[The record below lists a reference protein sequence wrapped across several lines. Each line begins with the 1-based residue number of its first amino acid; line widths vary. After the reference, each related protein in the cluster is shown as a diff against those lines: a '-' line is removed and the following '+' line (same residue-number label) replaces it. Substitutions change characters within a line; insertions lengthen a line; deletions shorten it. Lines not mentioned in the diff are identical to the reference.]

1 MFIEFKLWL
10 ALPSNY
16 LSKTEASREKHKSL
30 SNHFLSR
37 KVAGKITLQDRTKV
51 FWWIIPGISG
61 IIQWKFFKFR
71 YLLYIIRNFLCKFL
85 LSSIEDMY
93 EIAIYENM
101 KNRILTVF
109 YQLSICINLI
119 KIEACYTSIQNVPWR
134 PNIRITGIYN
144 ACLLLSL
151 PSHTLILSRTI
162 QD

>member
-1 MFIEFKLWL
+1 MKNRKYFISPLSQLFVCIEFKLWL

-51 FWWIIPGISG
+51 FRWIIPGISG

-93 EIAIYENM
+93 EIAIYPCQG
-101 KNRILTVF
+101 LYGWV
-109 YQLSICINLI
+109 
-119 KIEACYTSIQNVPWR
+119 AWWAVNV
-134 PNIRITGIYN
+134 
-144 ACLLLSL
+144 SK
-151 PSHTLILSRTI
+151 
-162 QD
+162 